1 MSSTLSPRWYPYFD
15 IVVELAWSMDPES
28 YASSNVDT
36 GKASRVG
43 HIKGDDPDKKGY
55 PSSPECGMGVS
66 LTSPHKRLM
75 LRTYHRLPQTG
86 LINR

>member
-1 MSSTLSPRWYPYFD
+1 MSTTLSPRWYSYFD

-36 GKASRVG
+36 GKASRAG
-43 HIKGDDPDKKGY
+43 HIKGDDLDKKGY
-55 PSSPECGMGVS
+55 PSPPGCRLGVR

-75 LRTYHRLPQTG
+75 LRKSHRLPQTG